1 MNRTHHLQAGAPTR
15 TSPALHVI
23 GVAVLATMSTGAAL
37 AQSDSYNYFG
47 ISGGHARGHLD
58 EQRVTNAVTAPGVF
72 TNYSLSRDP
81 KDVGYRMFVG
91 RQFNRYFG
99 MELGYFNLGKQRFDN
114 TSTPAG
120 TLSAQVRNQGVNL
133 DVVGTLPVTEKFSV
147 LGRAGVTYA
156 RTRANFAG
164 TGALVVTNPNPS
176 ERGANPKV
184 GLGVQYAFSE
194 GFIMRGE
201 AERYR
206 INDAVGGTGRVNL
219 YSVSLVFP
227 FGRAPA
233 AAPRSAYVAPTPPP
247 APLLE
252 PVMVVQAPPP
262 AVVVLVP
269 APAPAPVV
277 VPLRRVSYSAES
289 MFGFDR
295 STVRPEG
302 MTALDSFAAELA
314 GTNYSNIMV
323 EGHTDRLGTDSYNQT
338 LSQQRAE
345 AVKDYLVRSGLD
357 PAKITALGKG
367 EGTPATKTEDC
378 KGRAANT
385 ALVACLQPDRR
396 VEIEVS
402 GTR

>member
-1 MNRTHHLQAGAPTR
+1 MNHLS
-15 TSPALHVI
+15 SPQDRASRRLPLHLIALAVI
-23 GVAVLATMSTGAAL
+23 ASLPAGAAL

-47 ISGGHARGHLD
+47 ITGGHARGHLD
-58 EQRVTNAVTAPGVF
+58 EQRVTEAVIAPGAIS
-72 TNYSLSRDP
+72 YSLSRDP
-81 KDVGYRMFVG
+81 KDVGYRMFLG
-91 RQFNRYFG
+91 RQFNRYLG
-99 MELGYFNLGKQRFDN
+99 MELGYYNLGKQRFDN
-114 TSTPAG
+114 STTPNG
-120 TLSAQVRNQGVNL
+120 NLSAQVRNQGVNL

-164 TGALVVTNPNPS
+164 SGAVVVTNPNPS

-184 GLGVQYAFSE
+184 GIGVQYAFSE

-233 AAPRSAYVAPTPPP
+233 AAPRAAYVAPTPAP
-247 APLLE
+247 APMPE
-252 PVMVVQAPPP
+252 PVVIAQAPPP
-262 AVVVLVP
+262 PVVVMP
-269 APAPAPVV
+269 APAPAPAV

-295 STVRPEG
+295 ATVRPEG
-302 MTALDSFAAELA
+302 MSALDTFANELA
-314 GTNYSNIMV
+314 GTDYSNITV
-323 EGHTDRLGTDSYNQT
+323 EGHTDRLGTDEYNQT

-345 AVKDYLVRSGLD
+345 AVKDYLVRSGRLD
-357 PAKITALGKG
+357 PAKITAVGKG
-367 EGTPATKTEDC
+367 ESMPATKAEDC
-378 KGRAANT
+378 KGRTAST